1 MFEGFT
7 EAEIKNITSKELAE
21 NYQFVTKTNNK
32 YKQGS
37 FGSKSRD
44 LLRAKRKNEIQRKM
58 PSKDSNLPTTKEE
71 EEYEEEE
78 KKEVKVNE
86 NKESS
91 TQQPKEANLVDVAYV
106 LTSQSVVQ
114 VPPTT
119 RPDVDAIKY
128 ANVDF
133 QDSPSYQTLNEFE
146 ETQRKL
152 EAFNLERKEQ
162 LRKALFDR
170 AKKTHEEVKK
180 LNQIE
185 EELKQLDSTLSNDV
199 CILRNQI
206 ESASHDFMEAQ
217 KRFNRAEKE
226 YVEAKMELF
235 TKKER
240 KELLTSHLCSII
252 EQNELRKA
260 KKISDLMEKLEVPT
274 KPLPLDLPT
283 KVDLTN
289 KVANLQNSNNS

>member
-7 EAEIKNITSKELAE
+7 EAEIKNITSKELAEE

-78 KKEVKVNE
+78 KKEVK
-86 NKESS
+86 
-91 TQQPKEANLVDVAYV
+91 
-106 LTSQSVVQ
+106 